1 MVLLQA
7 RSDTAMRAASAAV
20 PPLVTCSVGIMAFNE
35 EANIGRLL
43 RALARQRL
51 DGFRIDE
58 IIVVASGCTDATERI
73 VREQAREDARIR
85 LVTQLR
91 REGKAAA
98 VNLFLA
104 QARGDLIVLESADTL
119 PLPDTVQRLLAPFSD
134 PAVGMTGAR
143 PRPLDRMNT
152 FMGYASHFLWWMHHT
167 LALDA
172 PKLGEMVAFRRGVTA
187 IPEDTAV
194 DEAAIEVQV
203 SRTGRRIQYAHAAV
217 VRNKGPETIRDYLVQ
232 RRRIVAG
239 HSHLR
244 RTQSHIVTSARAG
257 LVLRVFAGKL
267 LRHVRL
273 TTRLLARRRF
283 AYALRYARHH
293 VVRTAFAFGAVGM
306 EAVGWTLG
314 GWDFYVRRRNPYVW
328 DVARTTKR
336 LP

>member
-1 MVLLQA
+1 VLLEA
-7 RSDTAMRAASAAV
+7 RSALPMTATPATV
-20 PPLVTCSVGIMAFNE
+20 PPVATCSVGIMAFNE
-35 EANIGRLL
+35 EANVGRLL
-43 RALARQRL
+43 SALGRQRL
-51 DGFRIDE
+51 EGFRIDE

-73 VREQAREDARIR
+73 VREHALRDDRIR
-85 LVTQLR
+85 LVSQRR

-104 QARGDLIVLESADTL
+104 QASGDLLVLESADTL
-119 PLPDTVQRLLAPFSD
+119 PLPDTVQRLLTPFAD

-143 PRPLDRMNT
+143 PRPVDRMNT

-172 PKLGEMVAFRRGVTA
+172 PKLGEMVAFRRGLA
-187 IPEDTAV
+187 PIPEDTAV

-203 SRTGRRIQYAHAAV
+203 SRSGRRIEYAHSAV
-217 VRNKGPETIRDYLVQ
+217 VRNKGPETVRDYLVQ

-244 RTQSHIVTSARAG
+244 RTQSHVVTSARAR
-257 LVLRVFAGKL
+257 LVLRAFAGKL
-267 LRHVRL
+267 WGHVRL
-273 TTRLLARRRF
+273 TSRLLARRRF
-283 AYALRYARHH
+283 AYALRYARYH
-293 VVRTAFAFGAVGM
+293 VIRTTYAVGAVGL

-328 DVARTTKR
+328 EIARSTKR

>member
-1 MVLLQA
+1 MGAGNEEVE
-7 RSDTAMRAASAAV
+7 TASARTV
-20 PPLVTCSVGIMAFNE
+20 VTCSVGIMAFNE
-35 EANIGRLL
+35 EANVGRLL
-43 RALARQRL
+43 EALGRQRL

-73 VREQAREDARIR
+73 VRERARSDARIR
-85 LVTQLR
+85 LVSQPR

-104 QARGDLIVLESADTL
+104 EARGDLLVLESADTL
-119 PLPDTVQRLLAPFSD
+119 PVPDTVQRLLAPFAD

-152 FMGYASHFLWWMHHT
+152 FMGYAAHFLWWMHHR

-172 PKLGEMVAFRRGVTA
+172 PKLGEMVAFRRGIA
-187 IPEDTAV
+187 PIPEDTAV

-203 SRTGRRIQYAHAAV
+203 ARSGRRIQYAHSAV
-217 VRNKGPETIRDYLVQ
+217 VRNKGPETVRDYLVQ

-244 RTQSHIVTSARAG
+244 RTQSHVVTSARAA
-257 LVLRVFAGKL
+257 LVLRAFARKL
-267 LRHVRL
+267 AGHVRL
-273 TTRLLARRRF
+273 TTRLVARRRF
-283 AYALRYARHH
+283 RFAVRYARHH
-293 VVRTAFAFGAVGM
+293 VVRTAYAFGAVGM

-314 GWDFYVRRRNPYVW
+314 AWDFYVRRRNPYVW
-328 DVARTTKR
+328 EIARTTKR